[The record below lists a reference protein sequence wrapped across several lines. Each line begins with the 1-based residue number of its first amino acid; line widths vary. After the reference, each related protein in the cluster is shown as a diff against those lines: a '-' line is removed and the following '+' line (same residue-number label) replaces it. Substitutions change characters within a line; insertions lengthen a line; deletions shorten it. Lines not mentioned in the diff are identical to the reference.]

1 MLSIDGTPSREGKV
15 NENITLPAQER
26 TMTGKGGARKVRAAG
41 QCPAVLYGRGVEPRA
56 LQVDPKLLEKLMSSA
71 SGENTLIDLEISV
84 AGDKP
89 PETTKVI
96 IRDLQYRPLGD
107 LPSHIDF
114 YQVSLDRAI
123 NMTVPLDLIGT
134 PGPVE
139 RKEGTLS
146 QQLYELN
153 IECLPGNIPSNIEV
167 DISGLEVGQSVH
179 VSDLPS
185 LSGVTVVDS
194 PGLSIAS
201 VKAMKEEVVEEE
213 EISAD
218 LETAE
223 PEVIGAEKTE
233 GEGEPG

>member
-1 MLSIDGTPSREGKV
+1 M

-26 TMTGKGGARKVRAAG
+26 TLTGKGGAHKVRAAG
-41 QCPAVLYGRGVEPRA
+41 HCTAVLYGRGAEPRT
-56 LQVDPKLLEKLMSSA
+56 LHVDPKLLEKLMSSA
-71 SGENTLIDLEISV
+71 SGENALIDLQITA

-89 PETTKVI
+89 AETTKVI
-96 IRDLQYRPLGD
+96 IRDLQYHPLGD

-123 NMTVPLDLIGT
+123 TMTVPLDLVGS
-134 PGPVE
+134 PSAVE

-146 QQLYELN
+146 QQLYELS
-153 IECLPGNIPSNIEV
+153 IECLPGNIPSNIEI

-185 LSGVTVVDS
+185 LSGVTVIDS

-201 VKAMKEEVVEEE
+201 VKAMKEVEEE
-213 EISAD
+213 VEEVAPE

-233 GEGEPG
+233 GEGESG

>member
-1 MLSIDGTPSREGKV
+1 
-15 NENITLPAQER
+15 
-26 TMTGKGGARKVRAAG
+26 MTGKGGARKVRAAG
-41 QCPAVLYGRGVEPRA
+41 HCPAVLYGRGVEPRA
-56 LQVDPKLLEKLMSSA
+56 LQVDPKSLEKLMSSA
-71 SGENTLIDLEISV
+71 SGENTLIDLQITV
-84 AGDKP
+84 AENKP
-89 PETTKVI
+89 AETTKVI
-96 IRDLQYRPLGD
+96 IRDIQYRPLGD

-123 NMTVPLDLIGT
+123 TMTVPLDLVGT
-134 PGPVE
+134 PLAVE
-139 RKEGTLS
+139 RKEGNLS

-167 DISGLEVGQSVH
+167 DISHLEVGQSVH

-185 LSGVTVVDS
+185 LSGVTVIDS

-213 EISAD
+213 EAVD
-218 LETAE
+218 ELEAGE

-233 GEGEPG
+233 GEKESK